1 MSWWDEFFSVFSRN
15 NIKFE
20 ANRISALQN
29 GSKKQC
35 HLQLAPFPKLAYDNK
50 ARSVELEVVQMYA
63 RNLLGPVTI
72 WALVCW
78 HNIHTRT
85 HTVISRGKWDVGSRV
100 VAYVRR
106 LDTHRQPRTP
116 TPQITRVHI
125 LPIHLVVSANFL
137 APGAKIHF
145 FSLSF
150 SPFDVNK

>member
-85 HTVISRGKWDVGSRV
+85 HTHSNIEGQMRCRV
-100 VAYVRR
+100 TGGCLRAPPRYTPAAENTDAANYPRPHPPHPSRR
-106 LDTHRQPRTP
+106 LGEFLSAGRKNSFF
-116 TPQITRVHI
+116 
-125 LPIHLVVSANFL
+125 LPLFL
-137 APGAKIHF
+137 SIWRK
-145 FSLSF
+145 
-150 SPFDVNK
+150 